1 MATIP
6 ANYQFSLNLATYCQK
21 QTTTTTQTQQMTKTW
36 YNMTA
41 ALGETSAE
49 ISIYDAIGSFDVNAK
64 QFVDDL
70 KEINAEVINLRINS
84 PGGSVIDGNAMF
96 NALQRHPAK
105 VITHIDG
112 LAASMAS
119 VLAMSGAEVHMA
131 DNALLMIHNPWTVSM
146 GDADELRKDA
156 DLLDKMSASILS
168 AYGRSQYEAE
178 EIKNLMDEETWFTAQ
193 EAFDAGF
200 VDHISTGLRAAASDI
215 TAMAAGAEIKVPADK
230 QIVSL
235 TKQIE
240 AVSKAS
246 KEISA
251 DLLEQVVINQAL
263 EAQVEEFTIE
273 LASAALTV
281 EAAEAAAEEI
291 KAELE
296 TKAAELEAKDA
307 EIEQSKEITDEAV
320 SAKAAELVQ
329 VTTHQPVADLGDEA
343 NNKLS
348 SDEFWAEYKRVGD
361 EQGLDAKNVW
371 YAENKHRK
379 S

>member
-1 MATIP
+1 
-6 ANYQFSLNLATYCQK
+6 
-21 QTTTTTQTQQMTKTW
+21 
-36 YNMTA
+36 MTA
-41 ALGETSAE
+41 AEGETSAE
-49 ISIYDAIGSFDVNAK
+49 ISIYDAIGSLDVTAK
-64 QFVDDL
+64 AFVDEL
-70 KEINAEVINLRINS
+70 KEINADTINLRINS

-119 VLAMSGAEVHMA
+119 VIAMAGDEVHMA
-131 DNALLMIHNPWTVSM
+131 DNALLMIHNPWTFSM
-146 GDADELRKDA
+146 GDADELRADA

-168 AYGRSQYEAE
+168 SYGRSQYEVDE
-178 EIKNLMDEETWFTAQ
+178 LKNLMDEETWFTAQ

-200 VDHISTGLRAAASDI
+200 VDHISTGLRAAAGDI
-215 TAMAAGAEIKVPADK
+215 TAMAAGAEIKVPAEK

-235 TKQIE
+235 TKQID
-240 AVSKAS
+240 AISKAS
-246 KEISA
+246 TEISA
-251 DLLEQVVINQAL
+251 ELLEQVVINQAL
-263 EAQVEEFTIE
+263 EAKVEEITTE
-273 LASAALTV
+273 LASAALTM
-281 EAAEAAAEEI
+281 EAAEASVEKVAAELEA
-291 KAELE
+291 KAAEAE

-307 EIEQSKEITDEAV
+307 EIEQTKEITEEAV
-320 SAKAAELVQ
+320 AAKAAELVQ
-329 VTTHQPVADLGDEA
+329 VTAHAPVADLGDEE
-343 NNKLS
+343 NNKIS

>member
-1 MATIP
+1 
-6 ANYQFSLNLATYCQK
+6 
-21 QTTTTTQTQQMTKTW
+21 MTNNTW

-41 ALGETSAE
+41 AEGETSAE

-64 QFVDDL
+64 QFVDEL
-70 KEINAEVINLRINS
+70 KEINADTINLRINS

-119 VLAMSGAEVHMA
+119 VIAMAGDEVHMA
-131 DNALLMIHNPWTVSM
+131 DNALLMIHNPWTFSM

-168 AYGRSQYEAE
+168 SYGRSQYEADE
-178 EIKNLMDEETWFTAQ
+178 LKNLMDEETWFTAQ
-193 EAFDAGF
+193 EALDAGF
-200 VDHISTGLRAAASDI
+200 IDHISTGLRAAASDI
-215 TAMAAGAEIKVPADK
+215 TAMAAGAEIKVPAEK
-230 QIVSL
+230 QVVSL
-235 TKQIE
+235 TKQID
-240 AVSKAS
+240 AISKAS
-246 KEISA
+246 VEISA

-263 EAQVEEFTIE
+263 EAKVEEITTE
-273 LASAALTV
+273 LASAALTM
-281 EAAEAAAEEI
+281 EAAEASFEQVSAELEAKAAE
-291 KAELE
+291 AE

-307 EIEQSKEITDEAV
+307 EIEQTKEITEEAV
-320 SAKAAELVQ
+320 AAKAAELVQ
-329 VTTHQPVADLGDEA
+329 VTAHAPVADLGDEA
-343 NNKLS
+343 SNKIS

>member
-1 MATIP
+1 
-6 ANYQFSLNLATYCQK
+6 
-21 QTTTTTQTQQMTKTW
+21 
-36 YNMTA
+36 MTA
-41 ALGETSAE
+41 AEGETSAE

-64 QFVDDL
+64 QFVDEL
-70 KEINAEVINLRINS
+70 KEINADTINLRINS

-119 VLAMSGAEVHMA
+119 VIAMAGDEVHMA
-131 DNALLMIHNPWTVSM
+131 DNALLMIHNPWTFSM
-146 GDADELRKDA
+146 GDADELRADA

-168 AYGRSQYEAE
+168 SYGRSQYEVDE
-178 EIKNLMDEETWFTAQ
+178 LKNLMDEETWFTAQ

-200 VDHISTGLRAAASDI
+200 VDHISTGLRAAAGDI
-215 TAMAAGAEIKVPADK
+215 TAMAEGAEIKVPAEK

-235 TKQIE
+235 TKQID
-240 AVSKAS
+240 AISKAS
-246 KEISA
+246 TEISA

-263 EAQVEEFTIE
+263 EAKVEEITTE
-273 LASAALTV
+273 LASAALTM
-281 EAAEAAAEEI
+281 EAAEASFEKVAAELEA
-291 KAELE
+291 KAAEAE

-307 EIEQSKEITDEAV
+307 EIEQTKEITEDAV
-320 SAKAAELVQ
+320 AAKAAELVQ
-329 VTTHQPVADLGDEA
+329 VTAHAPVADLGDEE
-343 NNKLS
+343 NNKIS

>member
-1 MATIP
+1 
-6 ANYQFSLNLATYCQK
+6 
-21 QTTTTTQTQQMTKTW
+21 MTKTW
-36 YNMTA
+36 YNITA
-41 ALGETSAE
+41 AEDNSSAE
-49 ISIYDAIGSFDVNAK
+49 VNIYDAIGGHDVNAK
-64 QFVDDL
+64 QFVNEL
-70 KEINAEVINLRINS
+70 KEINAETINLRINS

-105 VITHIDG
+105 VVTHIDG

-119 VLAMSGAEVHMA
+119 VIAMAGDEIHMA
-131 DNALLMIHNPWTVSM
+131 DNALLMIHNPWTFSM
-146 GDADELRKDA
+146 GDADELRADA
-156 DLLDKMSASILS
+156 DLLDKMSASIVG
-168 AYGRSQYEAE
+168 AYGRSQYEAD
-178 EIKNLMDEETWFTAQ
+178 EIKNLMDDETWFTAQ

-200 VDHISTGLRAAASDI
+200 VDHISTGLHAAACDI
-215 TAMAAGAEIKVPADK
+215 TAMAEGAEITVPADK

-235 TKQIE
+235 TKQLD

-246 KEISA
+246 AEISA
-251 DLLEQVVINQAL
+251 DLCEQVVINQEL
-263 EAQVEEFTIE
+263 EAKAIE
-273 LASAALTV
+273 ATAKA
-281 EAAEAAAEEI
+281 EAAEEAKVEAEEAAA
-291 KAELE
+291 KV
-296 TKAAELEAKDA
+296 AAEVEAKDA
-307 EIEQSKEITDEAV
+307 EIEQAKEVTDAIV

-329 VTTHQPVADLGDEA
+329 ANTHQPVADLGDED

>member
-1 MATIP
+1 
-6 ANYQFSLNLATYCQK
+6 
-21 QTTTTTQTQQMTKTW
+21 
-36 YNMTA
+36 MTA
-41 ALGETSAE
+41 AEGETSAE

-64 QFVDDL
+64 QFVDEL
-70 KEINAEVINLRINS
+70 KDINAEVINLRINS

-119 VLAMSGAEVHMA
+119 VIAMAGDEVHMA
-131 DNALLMIHNPWTVSM
+131 DNALLMIHNPWTFSM
-146 GDADELRKDA
+146 GDADELRADA

-168 AYGRSQYEAE
+168 SYGRSQYEVDE
-178 EIKNLMDEETWFTAQ
+178 LKNLMDEETWFTAQ

-200 VDHISTGLRAAASDI
+200 VDHISTGLRAAAGDI
-215 TAMAAGAEIKVPADK
+215 TAMAEGAEIKVPAEK
-230 QIVSL
+230 QVVSL
-235 TKQIE
+235 TKQID
-240 AVSKAS
+240 AISKAS
-246 KEISA
+246 TEISA

-263 EAQVEEFTIE
+263 EAKVEEITTE
-273 LASAALTV
+273 LASAALTM
-281 EAAEAAAEEI
+281 EAAEASVEKVAAELEA
-291 KAELE
+291 KAAEAE

-307 EIEQSKEITDEAV
+307 EIEQTKEITEEAV
-320 SAKAAELVQ
+320 AAKAAELVQ
-329 VTTHQPVADLGDEA
+329 VTAHAPVADLGDEE
-343 NNKLS
+343 NNKIS

>member
-1 MATIP
+1 
-6 ANYQFSLNLATYCQK
+6 
-21 QTTTTTQTQQMTKTW
+21 
-36 YNMTA
+36 MTA
-41 ALGETSAE
+41 AEGETSAE

-64 QFVDDL
+64 QFVDEL
-70 KEINAEVINLRINS
+70 KDINADTINLRINS

-119 VLAMSGAEVHMA
+119 VIAMAGDEVHMA
-131 DNALLMIHNPWTVSM
+131 DNALLMIHNPWTFSM
-146 GDADELRKDA
+146 GDADELRADA

-168 AYGRSQYEAE
+168 SYGRSQYEADE
-178 EIKNLMDEETWFTAQ
+178 LKNLMDEETWFTAQ

-200 VDHISTGLRAAASDI
+200 VDHISTGLRAAAGDI
-215 TAMAAGAEIKVPADK
+215 TAMAEGAEIKVPAEK
-230 QIVSL
+230 QVVSL
-235 TKQIE
+235 TKQID
-240 AVSKAS
+240 AISKAS
-246 KEISA
+246 TEISA

-263 EAQVEEFTIE
+263 EAKVEEITTE
-273 LASAALTV
+273 LASAALTM
-281 EAAEAAAEEI
+281 EAAEASVEKVAAELEA
-291 KAELE
+291 KAAEAE

-307 EIEQSKEITDEAV
+307 EIEQTKEITEEAV
-320 SAKAAELVQ
+320 AAKAAELVQ
-329 VTTHQPVADLGDEA
+329 VTAHAPVADLGDEE
-343 NNKLS
+343 NNKIS

>member
-1 MATIP
+1 
-6 ANYQFSLNLATYCQK
+6 
-21 QTTTTTQTQQMTKTW
+21 MTKTW

-41 ALGETSAE
+41 TEDNSSAE
-49 ISIYDAIGSFDVNAK
+49 ISIYDAIGGYDVNAK
-64 QFVDDL
+64 QFVDEL
-70 KEINAEVINLRINS
+70 KEINAETINLRINS

-119 VLAMSGAEVHMA
+119 VIAMAGDEVHMA
-131 DNALLMIHNPWTVSM
+131 DNALLMIHNPWTMSI
-146 GDADELRKDA
+146 GDADELRADA

-215 TAMAAGAEIKVPADK
+215 TAMAASSEFSIPADK
-230 QIVSL
+230 QIASL
-235 TKQIE
+235 NKQIE
-240 AVSKAS
+240 AITKTGVDVSNELAEQRTKAE
-246 KEISA
+246 EISA
-251 DLLEQVVINQAL
+251 ELLEAC
-263 EAQVEEFTIE
+263 AKVEEAETAKAE
-273 LASAALTV
+273 AV
-281 EAAEAAAEEI
+281 EAAEQI

-307 EIEQSKEITDEAV
+307 EIEQSKEVTEEAV
-320 SAKAAELVQ
+320 SAKAAELIQ
-329 VTTHQPVADLGDEA
+329 SSTHEPVADSGDG
-343 NNKLS
+343 LD
-348 SDEFWAEYKRVGD
+348 SDTD
-361 EQGLDAKNVW
+361 EQLLARYESIADRDDRRDYFAANKTKILRAKARLN
-371 YAENKHRK
+371 N
-379 S
+379 

>member
-1 MATIP
+1 
-6 ANYQFSLNLATYCQK
+6 
-21 QTTTTTQTQQMTKTW
+21 
-36 YNMTA
+36 MTA
-41 ALGETSAE
+41 AEGETSAE

-64 QFVDDL
+64 QFVDEL
-70 KEINAEVINLRINS
+70 KDISAEVINLRINS

-119 VLAMSGAEVHMA
+119 VIAMAGDEVHMA
-131 DNALLMIHNPWTVSM
+131 DNALLMIHNPWTFSM
-146 GDADELRKDA
+146 GDADELRADA

-168 AYGRSQYEAE
+168 SYGRSQYEADE
-178 EIKNLMDEETWFTAQ
+178 LKNLMDEETWFTAQ

-200 VDHISTGLRAAASDI
+200 VDHISTGLRAAAGDI
-215 TAMAAGAEIKVPADK
+215 TAMAEGAEIKVPAEK
-230 QIVSL
+230 QVVSL

-240 AVSKAS
+240 AVTKAS
-246 KEISA
+246 TEISA

-263 EAQVEEFTIE
+263 EAKVEEITTE
-273 LASAALTV
+273 LASAALTM
-281 EAAEAAAEEI
+281 EAAEASFEKVAAELEA
-291 KAELE
+291 KAAEAE

-307 EIEQSKEITDEAV
+307 EIEQTKEITEEAV
-320 SAKAAELVQ
+320 AAKAAELVQ
-329 VTTHQPVADLGDEA
+329 VTAHAPVADLGDEE
-343 NNKLS
+343 NNKIS

>member
-1 MATIP
+1 
-6 ANYQFSLNLATYCQK
+6 
-21 QTTTTTQTQQMTKTW
+21 MTNNTW

-41 ALGETSAE
+41 AEGETSAE

-64 QFVDDL
+64 QFVDEL
-70 KEINAEVINLRINS
+70 KDISAEVINLRINS

-119 VLAMSGAEVHMA
+119 VIAMAGDEVHMA
-131 DNALLMIHNPWTVSM
+131 DNALLMIHNPWTFSM
-146 GDADELRKDA
+146 GDADELRADA

-168 AYGRSQYEAE
+168 SYGRSQYEAD

-200 VDHISTGLRAAASDI
+200 VDHISTGLRAAAGDI
-215 TAMAAGAEIKVPADK
+215 TAMAEGAEIKVPAEK

-235 TKQIE
+235 TKQID
-240 AVSKAS
+240 AISKAS
-246 KEISA
+246 TEISA

-263 EAQVEEFTIE
+263 EAKVEEITTE
-273 LASAALTV
+273 LASAALTM
-281 EAAEAAAEEI
+281 EAAEASVEKVAAELEA
-291 KAELE
+291 KAAEAE

-307 EIEQSKEITDEAV
+307 EIEQTKEITEEAV
-320 SAKAAELVQ
+320 AAKAAELVQ
-329 VTTHQPVADLGDEA
+329 VTAHAPVADLGDEE
-343 NNKLS
+343 NNKIS

>member
-1 MATIP
+1 
-6 ANYQFSLNLATYCQK
+6 
-21 QTTTTTQTQQMTKTW
+21 MTKTW

-41 ALGETSAE
+41 AEGETSAE

-64 QFVDDL
+64 QFVDEL
-70 KEINAEVINLRINS
+70 KDINAEVINLRINS

-119 VLAMSGAEVHMA
+119 VIAMAGDEVHMA
-131 DNALLMIHNPWTVSM
+131 DNALLMIHNPWTFSM
-146 GDADELRKDA
+146 GDADELRADA

-168 AYGRSQYEAE
+168 SYGRSQYEVDE
-178 EIKNLMDEETWFTAQ
+178 LKNLMDEETWFTAQ

-200 VDHISTGLRAAASDI
+200 VDHISTGLRAAAGDI
-215 TAMAAGAEIKVPADK
+215 TAMAEGAEIKVPAEK
-230 QIVSL
+230 QVVSL
-235 TKQIE
+235 TKQID
-240 AVSKAS
+240 AVTKAS
-246 KEISA
+246 TEISA

-263 EAQVEEFTIE
+263 EAKVEEITTE
-273 LASAALTV
+273 LASAALTM
-281 EAAEAAAEEI
+281 EAAEASFEKVAAELEA
-291 KAELE
+291 KAAEAE

-307 EIEQSKEITDEAV
+307 EIEQTKEITEEAV
-320 SAKAAELVQ
+320 AAKAAELVQ
-329 VTTHQPVADLGDEA
+329 VTAHAPVADLGDEE
-343 NNKLS
+343 NNKIS

>member
-1 MATIP
+1 
-6 ANYQFSLNLATYCQK
+6 
-21 QTTTTTQTQQMTKTW
+21 MTKTW

-41 ALGETSAE
+41 AEGETSAE

-64 QFVDDL
+64 QFVDEL
-70 KEINAEVINLRINS
+70 KEINADTINLRINS

-119 VLAMSGAEVHMA
+119 VLAMAGDEVHMA
-131 DNALLMIHNPWTVSM
+131 DNALLMIHNPWTFSM
-146 GDADELRKDA
+146 GDADELRADA

-168 AYGRSQYEAE
+168 SYGRSQYEAE
-178 EIKNLMDEETWFTAQ
+178 ELKNLMDEETWFTAQ

-215 TAMAAGAEIKVPADK
+215 TAMAAGAEIKVPAEK
-230 QIVSL
+230 QVVSL
-235 TKQIE
+235 TKQID
-240 AVSKAS
+240 AISKAS
-246 KEISA
+246 VEISA

-263 EAQVEEFTIE
+263 EAKVEEVTTE
-273 LASAALTV
+273 LASAALTM
-281 EAAEAAAEEI
+281 EAAEASFEQVSSELEAKAAE
-291 KAELE
+291 AE

-307 EIEQSKEITDEAV
+307 EIEQTKEITEEAV
-320 SAKAAELVQ
+320 AAKAAELVQ
-329 VTTHQPVADLGDEA
+329 VTAHAPVADLGDEE
-343 NNKLS
+343 NNKIS

>member
-1 MATIP
+1 
-6 ANYQFSLNLATYCQK
+6 
-21 QTTTTTQTQQMTKTW
+21 MTKTW

-41 ALGETSAE
+41 TEDNSSAE
-49 ISIYDAIGSFDVNAK
+49 ISIYDAIGGYDVNAK
-64 QFVDDL
+64 QFVDEL
-70 KEINAEVINLRINS
+70 KEINAETINLRINS

-119 VLAMSGAEVHMA
+119 VLAMSGDEVHMA
-131 DNALLMIHNPWTVSM
+131 DNALLMIHNPWTMSI
-146 GDADELRKDA
+146 GDADELRADA

-168 AYGRSQYEAE
+168 AYGRSQYEAD

-215 TAMAAGAEIKVPADK
+215 TAMAASSEFSIPADK
-230 QIVSL
+230 QIASL
-235 TKQIE
+235 NKQIE
-240 AVSKAS
+240 AITKTGVDVSNELAEQRTKVE
-246 KEISA
+246 EISA
-251 DLLEQVVINQAL
+251 ELLEAC
-263 EAQVEEFTIE
+263 AKVEEVETAKAE
-273 LASAALTV
+273 AV
-281 EAAEAAAEEI
+281 EAAEQI

-307 EIEQSKEITDEAV
+307 EIEQSKEVTEEAV

-348 SDEFWAEYKRVGD
+348 SDEFWAEYKQVG
-361 EQGLDAKNVW
+361 EERGLEAKNVW

-379 S
+379 L

>member
-1 MATIP
+1 
-6 ANYQFSLNLATYCQK
+6 
-21 QTTTTTQTQQMTKTW
+21 MTNNTW

-41 ALGETSAE
+41 AEGETSAE

-64 QFVDDL
+64 QFVDEL
-70 KEINAEVINLRINS
+70 KEINADTINLRINS

-119 VLAMSGAEVHMA
+119 VIAMAGDEVHMA
-131 DNALLMIHNPWTVSM
+131 DNALLMIHNPWTFSM
-146 GDADELRKDA
+146 GDADELRADA

-168 AYGRSQYEAE
+168 SYGRSQYEVDE
-178 EIKNLMDEETWFTAQ
+178 LKNLMDEETWFTAQ

-200 VDHISTGLRAAASDI
+200 VDHISTGLRAAAGDI
-215 TAMAAGAEIKVPADK
+215 TAMAEGAEIKVPAEK
-230 QIVSL
+230 QVVSL
-235 TKQIE
+235 TKQID
-240 AVSKAS
+240 AISKAS
-246 KEISA
+246 TEISA

-263 EAQVEEFTIE
+263 EAKVEEITTE
-273 LASAALTV
+273 LASAALTM
-281 EAAEAAAEEI
+281 EAAEASFEKVAAELEA
-291 KAELE
+291 KAAEAE

-307 EIEQSKEITDEAV
+307 EIEQTKEITEEAV
-320 SAKAAELVQ
+320 AAKAAELVQ
-329 VTTHQPVADLGDEA
+329 VTAHAPVADLGDEE
-343 NNKLS
+343 NNKIS

>member
-1 MATIP
+1 
-6 ANYQFSLNLATYCQK
+6 
-21 QTTTTTQTQQMTKTW
+21 MTKTW

-41 ALGETSAE
+41 AEGETSAE

-64 QFVDDL
+64 QFVDEL
-70 KEINAEVINLRINS
+70 KEINADTINLRINS

-119 VLAMSGAEVHMA
+119 VIAMAGDEVHMA
-131 DNALLMIHNPWTVSM
+131 DNALLMIHNPWTFSM
-146 GDADELRKDA
+146 GDADELRADA

-168 AYGRSQYEAE
+168 SYGRSQYEVDE
-178 EIKNLMDEETWFTAQ
+178 LKNLMDEETWFTAQ

-200 VDHISTGLRAAASDI
+200 VDHISTGLRAAAGDI
-215 TAMAAGAEIKVPADK
+215 TAMAEGAEIKVPAEK

-235 TKQIE
+235 TKQID
-240 AVSKAS
+240 AISKAS
-246 KEISA
+246 TEISA

-263 EAQVEEFTIE
+263 EAKVEEITTE
-273 LASAALTV
+273 LASAALTM
-281 EAAEAAAEEI
+281 EAAEASFEKVAAELEA
-291 KAELE
+291 KAAEAE

-307 EIEQSKEITDEAV
+307 EIEQTKEITEDAV
-320 SAKAAELVQ
+320 AAKAAELVQ
-329 VTTHQPVADLGDEA
+329 VTAHAPVADLGDEE
-343 NNKLS
+343 NNKIS

>member
-1 MATIP
+1 
-6 ANYQFSLNLATYCQK
+6 
-21 QTTTTTQTQQMTKTW
+21 
-36 YNMTA
+36 MTA
-41 ALGETSAE
+41 AEGETSAE

-64 QFVDDL
+64 QFVDEL
-70 KEINAEVINLRINS
+70 KEINADTINLRINS

-119 VLAMSGAEVHMA
+119 VIAMAGDEVHMA
-131 DNALLMIHNPWTVSM
+131 DNALLMIHNPWTFSM
-146 GDADELRKDA
+146 GDADELRADA

-178 EIKNLMDEETWFTAQ
+178 EIKDLMDAETWFTAQ
-193 EAFDAGF
+193 EAFDAGL

-215 TAMAAGAEIKVPADK
+215 TAMAEGAEIKVPAEK
-230 QIVSL
+230 QVVSL
-235 TKQIE
+235 TKQID
-240 AVSKAS
+240 AISKAS
-246 KEISA
+246 VEISA

-263 EAQVEEFTIE
+263 EAKVEEITTE
-273 LASAALTV
+273 LASAALTM
-281 EAAEAAAEEI
+281 EAAEASFEQVSAELEAKAAE
-291 KAELE
+291 AE

-307 EIEQSKEITDEAV
+307 EIEQTKEITEEVVA
-320 SAKAAELVQ
+320 AKAAELVQ
-329 VTTHQPVADLGDEA
+329 VTAHAPVADLGDEE
-343 NNKLS
+343 NNKIS

>member
-1 MATIP
+1 
-6 ANYQFSLNLATYCQK
+6 
-21 QTTTTTQTQQMTKTW
+21 
-36 YNMTA
+36 MTA
-41 ALGETSAE
+41 AEGETSAE

-64 QFVDDL
+64 QFVDEL
-70 KEINAEVINLRINS
+70 KDINADTINLRINS

-119 VLAMSGAEVHMA
+119 VIAMAGDEVHMA
-131 DNALLMIHNPWTVSM
+131 DNALLMIHNPWTFSM
-146 GDADELRKDA
+146 GDADELRADA

-168 AYGRSQYEAE
+168 SYGRSQYEADE
-178 EIKNLMDEETWFTAQ
+178 LKNLMDEETWFTAQ

-200 VDHISTGLRAAASDI
+200 VDHISTGLRAAAGDI
-215 TAMAAGAEIKVPADK
+215 TAMAEGAEIKVPAEK
-230 QIVSL
+230 QVVSL
-235 TKQIE
+235 TKQID
-240 AVSKAS
+240 AISKAS
-246 KEISA
+246 TEISA

-263 EAQVEEFTIE
+263 EAKVEEITTE
-273 LASAALTV
+273 LASAALTM
-281 EAAEAAAEEI
+281 EAAEASFEKVAAELEA
-291 KAELE
+291 KAAEAE

-307 EIEQSKEITDEAV
+307 EIEQTKEITEEAV
-320 SAKAAELVQ
+320 AAKAAELVQ
-329 VTTHQPVADLGDEA
+329 VTAHAPVADLGDEE
-343 NNKLS
+343 NNKIS

>member
-1 MATIP
+1 
-6 ANYQFSLNLATYCQK
+6 
-21 QTTTTTQTQQMTKTW
+21 MTKTW

-41 ALGETSAE
+41 AEGETSAE

-64 QFVDDL
+64 QFVDEL
-70 KEINAEVINLRINS
+70 KDINAEVINLRINS

-119 VLAMSGAEVHMA
+119 VIAMAGDEVHMA
-131 DNALLMIHNPWTVSM
+131 DNALLMIHNPWTMSI
-146 GDADELRKDA
+146 GDADELRADA

-168 AYGRSQYEAE
+168 SYGRSQYEVE
-178 EIKNLMDEETWFTAQ
+178 ELKNLMDEETWFTAQ

-200 VDHISTGLRAAASDI
+200 VDHISTGLRAAAGDI
-215 TAMAAGAEIKVPADK
+215 TAMAEGAEIKVPAEK

-240 AVSKAS
+240 AVTKAS
-246 KEISA
+246 TEISA

-263 EAQVEEFTIE
+263 EAKVEEITTE
-273 LASAALTV
+273 LASAALTM
-281 EAAEAAAEEI
+281 EAAEASFEKVAAELEA
-291 KAELE
+291 KAAEAE

-307 EIEQSKEITDEAV
+307 EIEQTKEITEEAV
-320 SAKAAELVQ
+320 AAKAAELVQ
-329 VTTHQPVADLGDEA
+329 VTAHAPVADLGDEE
-343 NNKLS
+343 NNKIS

>member
-1 MATIP
+1 
-6 ANYQFSLNLATYCQK
+6 
-21 QTTTTTQTQQMTKTW
+21 MTKTW

-41 ALGETSAE
+41 AEGETSAE

-64 QFVDDL
+64 QFVDEL
-70 KEINAEVINLRINS
+70 KEINADTINLRINS

-119 VLAMSGAEVHMA
+119 VIAMAGDEVHMA
-131 DNALLMIHNPWTVSM
+131 DNALLMIHNPWTFSM
-146 GDADELRKDA
+146 GDADELRADA

-178 EIKNLMDEETWFTAQ
+178 EIKDLMDAETWFTAQ
-193 EAFDAGF
+193 EAFDAGL
-200 VDHISTGLRAAASDI
+200 VDHISTGLRAAASEI
-215 TAMAAGAEIKVPADK
+215 TAMAEGAEIKVPAEK

-235 TKQIE
+235 TKQID
-240 AVSKAS
+240 AISKAS
-246 KEISA
+246 TEISA

-263 EAQVEEFTIE
+263 EAKVEEITTE
-273 LASAALTV
+273 LASAALTM
-281 EAAEAAAEEI
+281 EAAEASFEQVSAELEAKAAE
-291 KAELE
+291 AE

-307 EIEQSKEITDEAV
+307 EIEQTKEITEEAV
-320 SAKAAELVQ
+320 AAKAAELVQ
-329 VTTHQPVADLGDEA
+329 VTAHAPVADLGDEE
-343 NNKLS
+343 NNKIS

>member
-1 MATIP
+1 
-6 ANYQFSLNLATYCQK
+6 
-21 QTTTTTQTQQMTKTW
+21 MTKTW

-41 ALGETSAE
+41 AEGETSAE

-64 QFVDDL
+64 QFVDEL
-70 KEINAEVINLRINS
+70 KDINAEVINLRINS

-119 VLAMSGAEVHMA
+119 VIAMAGDEVHMA
-131 DNALLMIHNPWTVSM
+131 DNALLMIHNPWTFSM
-146 GDADELRKDA
+146 GDADELRADA

-168 AYGRSQYEAE
+168 SYGRSQYEVDE
-178 EIKNLMDEETWFTAQ
+178 LKNLMDEETWFTAQ

-200 VDHISTGLRAAASDI
+200 VDHISTGLRAAAGDI
-215 TAMAAGAEIKVPADK
+215 TAMAEGAEIKVPAEK
-230 QIVSL
+230 QVVSL
-235 TKQIE
+235 TKQID
-240 AVSKAS
+240 AISKAS
-246 KEISA
+246 TEISA

-263 EAQVEEFTIE
+263 EAKVEEITTE
-273 LASAALTV
+273 LASAALTM
-281 EAAEAAAEEI
+281 EAAEASFEKVAAELEA
-291 KAELE
+291 KAAEAE

-307 EIEQSKEITDEAV
+307 EIEQTKEITEEAV
-320 SAKAAELVQ
+320 AAKAAELVQ
-329 VTTHQPVADLGDEA
+329 VTAHAPVADLGDEE
-343 NNKLS
+343 NNKIS

>member
-1 MATIP
+1 
-6 ANYQFSLNLATYCQK
+6 
-21 QTTTTTQTQQMTKTW
+21 MTNNTW

-41 ALGETSAE
+41 AEGETSAE

-105 VITHIDG
+105 VVTHIDG

-119 VLAMSGAEVHMA
+119 VIAMAGDEVHMA
-131 DNALLMIHNPWTVSM
+131 DNALLMIHNPWTMSI
-146 GDADELRKDA
+146 GDADELRADA

-168 AYGRSQYEAE
+168 AYGRSQYEADE
-178 EIKNLMDEETWFTAQ
+178 LKALMDEETWFSAE
-193 EAFDAGF
+193 EALAAGF

-215 TAMAAGAEIKVPADK
+215 TALAASSEFSVPAEK

-235 TKQIE
+235 SKQIE
-240 AVSKAS
+240 AITKTGVEVSNELAEQRTKVE
-246 KEISA
+246 EISA
-251 DLLEQVVINQAL
+251 ELLEAC
-263 EAQVEEFTIE
+263 AKVEEAETAKAE
-273 LASAALTV
+273 AV
-281 EAAEAAAEEI
+281 EAAEQI

-307 EIEQSKEITDEAV
+307 EIEQSKEITEEAV
-320 SAKAAELVQ
+320 AAKAAELVQ
-329 VTTHQPVADLGDEA
+329 VTAHAPVADLGDEA
-343 NNKLS
+343 SNKLS
-348 SDEFWAEYKRVGD
+348 SEEFWAEYKRVGD

>member
-1 MATIP
+1 
-6 ANYQFSLNLATYCQK
+6 
-21 QTTTTTQTQQMTKTW
+21 MTKTW

-41 ALGETSAE
+41 AEGETSAE

-64 QFVDDL
+64 QFVDEL
-70 KEINAEVINLRINS
+70 KEINADTINLRINS

-119 VLAMSGAEVHMA
+119 VIAMAGDEVHMA
-131 DNALLMIHNPWTVSM
+131 DNALLMIHNPWTFSM
-146 GDADELRKDA
+146 GDADELRADA

-168 AYGRSQYEAE
+168 SYGRSQYEVDE
-178 EIKNLMDEETWFTAQ
+178 LKNLMDEETWFTAQ

-200 VDHISTGLRAAASDI
+200 VDHISTGLRAAAGDI
-215 TAMAAGAEIKVPADK
+215 TAMAEGAEIKVPAEK

-240 AVSKAS
+240 AVTKAS
-246 KEISA
+246 TEISA
-251 DLLEQVVINQAL
+251 DLLEQVIINQAL
-263 EAQVEEFTIE
+263 EAKVEEITTE
-273 LASAALTV
+273 LASAALTM
-281 EAAEAAAEEI
+281 EAAEASVEKVSAELEAKAAE
-291 KAELE
+291 AE

-307 EIEQSKEITDEAV
+307 EIEQTKEITEDAV
-320 SAKAAELVQ
+320 AAKAAELVQ
-329 VTTHQPVADLGDEA
+329 VTAHAPVADLGDEE
-343 NNKLS
+343 NNKIS

>member
-1 MATIP
+1 
-6 ANYQFSLNLATYCQK
+6 
-21 QTTTTTQTQQMTKTW
+21 
-36 YNMTA
+36 MTA
-41 ALGETSAE
+41 AEGETSAE

-64 QFVDDL
+64 QFVDEL
-70 KEINAEVINLRINS
+70 KDINAEVINLRINS

-119 VLAMSGAEVHMA
+119 VIAMAGDEVHMA
-131 DNALLMIHNPWTVSM
+131 DNALLMIHNPWTFSM
-146 GDADELRKDA
+146 GDADELRADA

-168 AYGRSQYEAE
+168 SYGRSQYEVDE
-178 EIKNLMDEETWFTAQ
+178 LKNLMDEETWFTAQ

-200 VDHISTGLRAAASDI
+200 VDHISTGLRAAAGDI
-215 TAMAAGAEIKVPADK
+215 TAMAEGAEIKVPAEK
-230 QIVSL
+230 QVVSL

-240 AVSKAS
+240 AVTKAS
-246 KEISA
+246 TEISA

-263 EAQVEEFTIE
+263 EAKVEEITTE
-273 LASAALTV
+273 LASAALTM
-281 EAAEAAAEEI
+281 EAAEASVEKVAAELEA
-291 KAELE
+291 KAAEAE

-307 EIEQSKEITDEAV
+307 EIEQTKEITEEAV
-320 SAKAAELVQ
+320 AAKAAELVQ
-329 VTTHQPVADLGDEA
+329 VTAHAPVADLGDEE
-343 NNKLS
+343 NNKIS